1 MNKDY
6 LQIEVEK
13 NYPGFQLVAEFTV
26 SEGEFFSL
34 VGPSGCGKTTL
45 LRLISGLE
53 QPDRGRII
61 LDGWDVTAVSPADR
75 KIGLVFQDYAL
86 FPHLTVAG
94 NIEYGLKVRRLPVE
108 QRRARVEE
116 LLALFEIEGL
126 KNRNIQELSG
136 GERQRVA
143 LARALAPQPCLLLMD
158 EPFAALDYGIRR
170 RLRRELRELQE
181 RLGFTTIFVT
191 HQQEE
196 ALSLSARLA
205 VMKNGRIMQ
214 IGTAAEVYCN
224 PVHSFVAEFLGDA
237 NLIPCE
243 VQSTDAGITI
253 TFDEATVFTMPGSK
267 QKPGSYLLMIR
278 PEDVMITDHTPLFTG
293 ELVTLEYLGHGYY
306 LEVKTTNGLLLK
318 MVTGKEEQELVKGR
332 WLPLTFRSGAPKLI
346 PIKAQ
351 VST

>member
-1 MNKDY
+1 MKKDY

-13 NYPGFQLVAEFTV
+13 NYPDFQLVAELTV

-53 QPDRGRII
+53 EPDRGRII
-61 LDGWDVTAVSPADR
+61 LDGRDLTAVSPADR
-75 KIGLVFQDYAL
+75 NIGLVFQDYAL

-108 QRRARVEE
+108 QRRSRVEE

-126 KNRNIQELSG
+126 KNRTIQELSG

-143 LARALAPQPCLLLMD
+143 LARALAPQPNLLLMD

-205 VMKNGRIMQ
+205 VMKDGRIMQ
-214 IGTAAEVYCN
+214 IGTAEEVYCN

-237 NLIPCE
+237 NLIPCQ
-243 VQSTDAGITI
+243 VQRTDAGSSVTL
-253 TFDEATVFTMPGSK
+253 DEATVFTIPGRK
-267 QKPGSYLLMIR
+267 QEPGPYRLMIR
-278 PEDVMITDHTPLFTG
+278 PEDVIITKETPLFTG
-293 ELVTLEYLGHGYY
+293 ELITLEYLGSGYY
-306 LEVKTTNGLLLK
+306 LEVKTTNGFVLK
-318 MVTGKEEQELVKGR
+318 MVTGKEERDLVKGR
-332 WLPLTFRSGAPKLI
+332 RLPLTFRPGAPKLI
-346 PIKAQ
+346 PIKA
-351 VST
+351 